1 MGYYFMPGMSIDD
14 EKRSII
20 EGMFVDD
27 MLSKLEAPIP
37 LPIPIL
43 ESPINEAGMELTKG
57 DLIDIEA
64 KLREWG
70 IDTTG
75 FLELYGLSDDDLL

>member
-1 MGYYFMPGMSIDD
+1 MPGMSIDD

-20 EGMFVDD
+20 NSILVDD
-27 MLSKLEAPIP
+27 MLSKLEAPTP

-43 ESPINEAGMELTKG
+43 ESPLNEIEMELTKG

-75 FLELYGLSDDDLL
+75 FLELYGLSVDELL